1 MRKRLLGIF
10 MSSFLMLSAGTTVV
24 FADDSEQ
31 SSETDLRA
39 VAIIEI
45 SDPETGEIQTYE
57 ERKAERQE
65 EPKIFIL

>member
-1 MRKRLLGIF
+1 MKTKHYYIKKEAEFMRKRLLGIF

-45 SDPETGEIQTYE
+45 SDPETGEIQT
-57 ERKAERQE
+57 
-65 EPKIFIL
+65 

>member
-45 SDPETGEIQTYE
+45 SDPETGEI
-57 ERKAERQE
+57 
-65 EPKIFIL
+65 